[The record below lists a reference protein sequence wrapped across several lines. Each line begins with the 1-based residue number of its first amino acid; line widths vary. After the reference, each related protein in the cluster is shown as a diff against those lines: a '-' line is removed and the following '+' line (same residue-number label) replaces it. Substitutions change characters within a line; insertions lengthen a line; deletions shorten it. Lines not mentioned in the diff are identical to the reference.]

1 MGCGVVVS
9 VSSTG
14 NSADKMVHQS
24 LFKSTQGRW
33 IFLQQIH
40 ESLGVGFPQRVLQ
53 VLQRDSAVSQKHP
66 TSLELEE

>member
-1 MGCGVVVS
+1 MCCGVVVS

-40 ESLGVGFPQRVLQ
+40 ESLGVGFPRRVLQ
-53 VLQRDSAVSQKHP
+53 GDSAVSQKHL

>member
-24 LFKSTQGRW
+24 LFKSTQSAGSFW
-33 IFLQQIH
+33 QIH
-40 ESLGVGFPQRVLQ
+40 ESLNVGFPRVLQ
-53 VLQRDSAVSQKHP
+53 VHQRLSCEPGKHP